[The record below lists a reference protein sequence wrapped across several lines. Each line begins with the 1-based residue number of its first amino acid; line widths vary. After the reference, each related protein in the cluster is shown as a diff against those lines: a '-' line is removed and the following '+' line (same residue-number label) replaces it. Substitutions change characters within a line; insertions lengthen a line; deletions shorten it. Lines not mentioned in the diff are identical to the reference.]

1 MKVLLIGANSQL
13 GRCLLDRVP
22 ADWSIVSTTSSELD
36 ITDFAQVTSTI
47 ERYQP
52 DAIIN
57 TAAYTAVDKAE
68 SDEEHVF
75 LVNAEGIKNIALT
88 CNIANIRLVHI
99 STDYVF
105 DGTADKPYQTTDTP
119 NPLSVYGRSKLAGEL
134 LVLAHSAQSQI
145 IRTSWLYSEYG
156 YNFMKT
162 MIRLAEE
169 GKCEVNVVD
178 DQIGCPTYAG
188 NLAQAIIEIL
198 QQPISDRLLH
208 YSDSKVMSWY
218 EFAKDIFAYRKH
230 QGLLYCQV
238 KPVVSIEYP
247 TPVKRPTYSVLQSSI
262 DIQDEVSLHAVLDNL
277 LHQHI

>member
-22 ADWSIVSTTSSELD
+22 ADWSMISTTSSELD
-36 ITDFAQVTSTI
+36 IRDFAQVTSI
-47 ERYQP
+47 IKHHKP

-68 SDEEHVF
+68 NDEDQAF
-75 LVNAEGIKNIALT
+75 SVNAKGVKNLALVCELFT
-88 CNIANIRLVHI
+88 IRLVHI

-105 DGTADKPYQTTDTP
+105 DGTADEPYQTTDTP
-119 NPLSVYGRSKLAGEL
+119 NPLSVYGCSKLAGEL
-134 LVLAHSAQSQI
+134 LALAHCSQSQI

-156 YNFMKT
+156 HNFMKT

-169 GKCEVNVVD
+169 GRGEVKVVD

-218 EFAKDIFAYRKH
+218 EFAKNIFAYRKH

-238 KPVVSIEYP
+238 KPVASIEYP
-247 TPVKRPTYSVLQSSI
+247 TPVKRPTYSVLQSNI

-277 LHQHI
+277 LHQHL